1 MILVNYDIND
11 IFSNYQFIS
20 AQATYKEQN
29 LRKAFTAMKKYDAT
43 IFIDTGINTQ
53 NRYRFTDYYS
63 GKCTL
68 ELVHITYNGTVQNTD
83 TPVLIDYTTAL
94 RKELKALKNNE
105 YTR

>member
-1 MILVNYDIND
+1 MISANYDIND
-11 IFSNYQFIS
+11 IFAHYQLIN
-20 AQATYKEQN
+20 AQDLYNEQN

-53 NRYRFTDYYS
+53 NRYRFTDFYS
-63 GKCTL
+63 NKCTL
-68 ELVHITYNGTVQNTD
+68 ELVHVTYNGTVPNTD

-94 RKELKALKNNE
+94 RKELKALKTHE